1 MAITDELAQLRVE
14 TLAAI
19 EAAQTT
25 AALDEVR
32 VAVVG
37 KSGSLTGYLRNMG
50 NVAKEERATVGKTVN
65 EVRNAVE
72 AALEERKAQLAAAEL
87 EASIN
92 ASAIDITMPG
102 RSQQIGTRH
111 LINAHHRRDLRYLP
125 GPWLHGCH
133 RSRGRDRLVQ
143 LHGAECAG

>member
-37 KSGSLTGYLRNMG
+37 K
-50 NVAKEERATVGKTVN
+50 
-65 EVRNAVE
+65 
-72 AALEERKAQLAAAEL
+72 
-87 EASIN
+87 
-92 ASAIDITMPG
+92 P
-102 RSQQIGTRH
+102 
-111 LINAHHRRDLRYLP
+111 
-125 GPWLHGCH
+125 
-133 RSRGRDRLVQ
+133 
-143 LHGAECAG
+143 